1 MGADELG
8 LGDAIQGSGDF
19 PSSAMD
25 GMMDLVNAE
34 PGEDVKPEDKPE
46 DKGEPKPDDKAAK
59 PEDKPEDKPNTEI
72 PEDLIDPVKKEEPPA
87 EVDYEEDPVDP
98 EMQAAIDK
106 APVKTQEAF
115 KAMRLTIKEQKKAIA
130 DAKTAAPV
138 ADPEQATKMAE
149 LESRLERSD
158 FIKSPRFA
166 REHVAPIKASQA
178 QIVQAGEDYGISKE
192 VMAQAFQLPRAE
204 RAALLGEEISNQT
217 GLSDLLPMFSEHERL
232 MAGAKSAVENFKA
245 TTAQQQQEI
254 TTRNAEAMTTAVDD
268 AVSVLQADGFTLLQ
282 DSKLNPEWLPGLK
295 KQATAILSGQVS
307 ASDFAKAA
315 MSSVVATHQINH
327 YVKRLQNME
336 TELNDTRA
344 KLGKYV
350 KLQPRAGGD
359 ATPAPAK
366 PTKATSMEGL
376 VAETLK

>member
-1 MGADELG
+1 MADELG
-8 LGDAIQGSGDF
+8 VGDAIQGGGDF
-19 PSSAMD
+19 PASGIE

-34 PGEDVKPEDKPE
+34 PGAEVDVKPEDKPE
-46 DKGEPKPDDKAAK
+46 NKGDKKPADKVEK
-59 PEDKPEDKPNTEI
+59 PAENPDIEI
-72 PEDLIDPVKKEEPPA
+72 PDDLIDPVKPDETTVVEE
-87 EVDYEEDPVDP
+87 EEDDPVDP

-138 ADPEQATKMAE
+138 ADPEQAAKMAQ
-149 LESRLERSD
+149 LETRIERAD

-166 REHVAPIKASQA
+166 REHVAPIKAHQQ

-204 RAALLGEEISNQT
+204 RAALLGEEISNQN
-217 GLSDLLPMFSEHERL
+217 GLSDLLPMFSKHEQL
-232 MAGAKSAVENFKA
+232 MAGAKSAVEGYKA
-245 TTAQQQQEI
+245 STAAEQQQAL
-254 TTRNAEAMTTAVDD
+254 TRNAQAMSSAVDN
-268 AVSVLQADGFTLLQ
+268 AVTSLKADGFTLLQ

-295 KQATAILSGQVS
+295 KSATAILAGQVS

-327 YVKRLQNME
+327 YQKRLKSME
-336 TELNDTRA
+336 TELNETRT

-376 VAETLK
+376 VEETIRA